1 MYIFWAV
8 VGALSVAYTVL
19 SAQEAGTNMWRQIFA
34 MTEEDA
40 RDFVYTWYCAIFL
53 WGYGLLNG
61 LYAYVTSLLAP
72 GQAKYEYEEEANA
85 QDLDACCG
93 WRRCSLTQCFC
104 ISRESV
110 EIGLDVF
117 AVIHIVQ
124 QMERRGLSKGKDTK
138 LKEDSEAE
146 SD

>member
-1 MYIFWAV
+1 
-8 VGALSVAYTVL
+8 
-19 SAQEAGTNMWRQIFA
+19 
-34 MTEEDA
+34 MTA
-40 RDFVYTWYCAIFL
+40 
-53 WGYGLLNG
+53 
-61 LYAYVTSLLAP
+61 LLAP
-72 GQAKYEYEEEANA
+72 GQAKHEYEEEANA

-93 WRRCSLTQCFC
+93 WRRCSLTQWFC

-138 LKEDSEAE
+138 YKEESEVDSDQQPHAVEMHDRRAQNAGA
-146 SD
+146 SHVGRPAMA